1 MGSRRSNATS
11 SKGLKPSKPKE
22 TKGKGPSKS
31 TETKGKKRCRS
42 SISEDDDPSNV
53 EDSGVNVSVK
63 RHKDV
68 QTATSRSLLIP
79 VDETCPLA
87 GKKFDHKPP
96 PM

>member
-22 TKGKGPSKS
+22 TKGK
-31 TETKGKKRCRS
+31 KRRRS
-42 SISEDDDPSNV
+42 SISKEDAPSNV
-53 EDSGVNVSVK
+53 EDSGVDVSVK

-87 GKKFDHKPP
+87 GKKSDRKPFQCKI
-96 PM
+96 